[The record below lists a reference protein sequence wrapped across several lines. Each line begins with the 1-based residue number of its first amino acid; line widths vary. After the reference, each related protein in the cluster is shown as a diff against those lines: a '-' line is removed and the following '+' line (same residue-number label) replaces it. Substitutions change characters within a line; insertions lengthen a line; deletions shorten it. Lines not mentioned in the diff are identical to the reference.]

1 MTRTLGIS
9 TAAIVG
15 LTAAGVLAADFPPSG
30 QAEYDTYYVIEDKA
44 SIDGGVG
51 SGAISILTGIN
62 RNVQGEG
69 PFHDMA
75 VECLSHSTMIAG
87 KWMQYAS
94 CVETDQDG
102 DNVFTTSDDKNHY
115 IVGGTGKYHGITGTV
130 PYTIRE
136 LHQTAGGRYAVV
148 VNHKA
153 SWTVKP

>member
-1 MTRTLGIS
+1 MTKTLGIS
-9 TAAIVG
+9 TFAIIG
-15 LTAAGVLAADFPPSG
+15 LTAACVLAAEFPPSG
-30 QAEYDTYYVIEDKA
+30 QAEYVTYYVIEDKA

-51 SGAISILTGIN
+51 SGTISILTGIN

-87 KWMQYAS
+87 QWMQYAS

-102 DNVFTTSDDKNHY
+102 DNGFTTSDDKYHY

-130 PYTIRE
+130 PYTVRE
-136 LHQTAGGRYAVV
+136 LHQTASGRYAVV